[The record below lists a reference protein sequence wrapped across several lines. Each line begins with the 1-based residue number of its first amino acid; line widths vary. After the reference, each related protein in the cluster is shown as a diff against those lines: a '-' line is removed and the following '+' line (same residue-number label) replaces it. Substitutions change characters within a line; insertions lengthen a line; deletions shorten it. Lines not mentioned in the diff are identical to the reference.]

1 MIDLTL
7 NMQRLIYVS
16 TLLLMAVC
24 LTYQPLAANT
34 TGKVAGSVVDAETG
48 EPIVGANIYLENTSL
63 GAASDLDG
71 AYVILNVPAGSY
83 TLIVSVVGY
92 ARTKVTDV
100 EVKAGET
107 TKITV
112 TVNQEI
118 LTTETVVVEARAL
131 KNTEA
136 ALLKSRQKALGISN
150 AISAEAISRSGS
162 GDAAEAMKK
171 VTGASVVD
179 GKYVYVRGLGERY
192 TITQLNGAELPS
204 ADPDKKSFQ
213 LDLIPSNLLD
223 NIKTTKSFTPDKP
236 GNFTGGA
243 IDIGTK
249 TFPED
254 FTMKMSYGKSYNT
267 QTSFNNGFIAY
278 SGGDTDWLGFDDGTR
293 QLPDV
298 LSQPRDIPIAQAARF
313 DPEKAA
319 ELDQYSN
326 AFNSIMDVRK
336 DQVPVNSSLSLSIG
350 NQIGLGKGASFGYM
364 TSLTYDRKFS
374 FYENGK
380 VGRYRLNQTAK
391 TLNPQLLLDDSKGK
405 KEATLGALT
414 DLSFNLTPEQRIG
427 FNMFYSHSGIST
439 ARYMTGS
446 WPQEISDENR
456 PVTNRVLRYLE
467 RDVQSYQMRG
477 EHLISALFNSK
488 INWSTTLSKTK
499 QDEPD
504 RRHLFNITTY
514 SDSDTF
520 FTIRGS
526 NFDDPARYWRFL
538 DDQNNTYQIDWETP
552 FSNWSGKTSKFKF
565 GYNRQEA
572 DRSFEERIFAW
583 QVDNQVFND
592 VGGDPSALF
601 DPQYNGITSVDSLNN
616 EPFRYNFG
624 NTVYDFSKPKN
635 NYKGDMVIDAYYA
648 MVELPLFKGLKFVG
662 GARFEQTEIKVESED
677 EKQDKGFVTNEDWL
691 PSLNLIYSL
700 SGNMNLRLA
709 GSKTLARPNF
719 RELAPYS
726 TQEFVNDFV
735 LRGNP
740 ALKRTSISNFDLRWE
755 WFTNPG
761 DILAVSGFYKELRD
775 PIELAFASGTT
786 QSNPI
791 VEYKNVPQARLLGAE
806 FELRLGLAALTPYLR
821 NFMVGTNLS
830 LVDSRVDISD
840 SELAIRRGIDPD
852 ADDTRTL
859 AGQSDLIWNADLV
872 YQNPTSGTTASLYF
886 NYFSERLSVVS
897 ANITPDV
904 LEQPAP
910 QLDLILSQRIF
921 DGVEA
926 KFSIKNLL
934 NSEYKE
940 LYDFSGQEY
949 IYQSYTKGITYSM
962 KLSYQI

>member
-1 MIDLTL
+1 MKSSIHVKLFL
-7 NMQRLIYVS
+7 MAFLSLLMSFN
-16 TLLLMAVC
+16 TLLAD
-24 LTYQPLAANT
+24 AD
-34 TGKVAGSVVDAETG
+34 GRVAGTIIDSETG
-48 EPIVGANIYLENTSL
+48 DPLVGANIYLENTSL
-63 GAASDLDG
+63 GAATDLEG
-71 AYVILNVPAGSY
+71 NYAILHVPAGTY
-83 TLIVSVVGY
+83 TLTVSVVGY
-92 ARTKVTDV
+92 AQTQVTDV
-100 EVKAGET
+100 RVNAGET

-112 TVNQEI
+112 TVKPEI
-118 LTTETVVVEARAL
+118 LTTETVVVEAKAL

-204 ADPDKKSFQ
+204 SDPDKKSFQ

-243 IDIGTK
+243 VDIGTK
-249 TFPED
+249 TFPEA
-254 FTMKMSYGKSYNT
+254 FTMKISYGNSYNS
-267 QTSFNNGFIAY
+267 QTSFQDNFIEY
-278 SGGDTDWLGFDDGTR
+278 RGGDTDWLGFDDGTR
-293 QLPDV
+293 KLPDA
-298 LSQPRDIPIAQAARF
+298 LAQPKNIPLAAAARF
-313 DPEKAA
+313 DPEKAV
-319 ELDQYSN
+319 ELDKYSN
-326 AFNSIMDVRK
+326 AFNNIMNVQQ
-336 DQVPVNSSLSLSIG
+336 DQVPVNSSLSLSLG
-350 NQIGLGKGASFGYM
+350 DQISMGKGTSFGYL

-380 VGRYRLNQTAK
+380 VGRYRLNQTAE
-391 TLNPQLLLDDSKGK
+391 TLNPQLVLSDSKGQ

-414 DLSFNLTPEQRIG
+414 DFSFNLTPEQRIG
-427 FNMFYSHSGIST
+427 FNIFYSHSGIST

-456 PVTNRVLRYLE
+456 PVTNRVLRYIE
-467 RDVQSYQMRG
+467 RDVQSYQLRG
-477 EHLISALFNSK
+477 EHLISVLFDSK
-488 INWSTTLSKTK
+488 INWSASLAKTK

-504 RRHLFNITTY
+504 RRHLFNMTTQTN
-514 SDSDTF
+514 SDTF
-520 FTIRGS
+520 YTIVGS

-538 DDQNNTYQIDWETP
+538 DDQNNTYKIDWEIP
-552 FSNWSGKTSKFKF
+552 FSNWSGKSSKFKF

-572 DRSFEERIFAW
+572 NRSFEERIFAW

-592 VGGDPSALF
+592 VGGDPTALF
-601 DPQYNGITSVDSLNN
+601 DAQYNGIISVDSINN

-635 NYKGDMVIDAYYA
+635 NYSGDKVIVAYYA
-648 MVELPLFKGLKFVG
+648 MTELPLFQGLKFVG
-662 GARFEQTEIKVESED
+662 GARFEQTEIEVKSED
-677 EKQDKGFVTNEDWL
+677 ENQEKGFVTNEDWL

-726 TQEFVNDFV
+726 TQEFVNDYFF
-735 LRGNP
+735 RGNP
-740 ALKRTSISNFDLRWE
+740 GLKRTIISNLDLRWE
-755 WFTNPG
+755 WFTKPG
-761 DILAVSGFYKELRD
+761 EILAVSGFYKELND
-775 PIELAFASGTT
+775 PIELAFATGTT

-791 VEYKNVPQARLLGAE
+791 VEYKNVPKARIMGAE
-806 FELRLGLAALTPYLR
+806 FELRLGLGTLTPYLS
-821 NFMVGTNLS
+821 NFMFGTNLS

-840 SELAIRRGIDPD
+840 SELAIRRGIDPE
-852 ADDTRTL
+852 AEDTRSL
-859 AGQSDLIWNADLV
+859 AGQSDLIWNADLI

-904 LEQPAP
+904 FEQPAP

-921 DGVEA
+921 DGVKA
-926 KFSIKNLL
+926 KFSVKNLL

-940 LYDFSGQEY
+940 LYNFSGKEY
-949 IYQSYTKGITYSM
+949 IYQSYTKGITYSL